1 MDFIQQNFMTI
12 VAALIALLVIIVA
25 LVVWRTISPR
35 VRGRRGQRIGIS
47 EYHELDKMR
56 RLVLVR
62 RDNVEHLI
70 MIGGPQDVVIESGIG
85 VPAQAPSYVP
95 QSASV
100 EGEPAAPIPLRPAP
114 RPAVFGDRR
123 PPPLRATEPPL
134 TPPRGREPET

>member
-1 MDFIQQNFMTI
+1 MDFIEQNFMTI
-12 VAALIALLVIIVA
+12 IAALIALLVIIVA
-25 LVVWRTISPR
+25 LVIWRTISPR

-70 MIGGPQDVVIESGIG
+70 LIGGPQDVVIESGIG
-85 VPAQAPSYVP
+85 VPVQSYAPPTVSM
-95 QSASV
+95 
-100 EGEPAAPIPLRPAP
+100 EGEPGAAIPLRPAP

-123 PPPLRATEPPL
+123 PPPL